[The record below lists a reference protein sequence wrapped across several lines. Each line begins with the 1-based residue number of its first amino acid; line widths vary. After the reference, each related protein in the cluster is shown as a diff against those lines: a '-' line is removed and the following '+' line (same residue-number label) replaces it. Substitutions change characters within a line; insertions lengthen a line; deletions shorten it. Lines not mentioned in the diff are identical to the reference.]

1 MVNRPKQ
8 KGTAAETA
16 CKRHAQANGFPL
28 ADRLTLSGQYDRGDL
43 QLTIGVIAEVKA
55 GAQAKNASGNQI
67 AAWLE
72 ETETERINA
81 GASIG
86 ILIVQPRGVGTSRP
100 GLWSTWFLRGGDIAD
115 CAADA
120 FIFNAPIA
128 VTFDHALLMLRR
140 AGWGTPLEDAR

>member
-1 MVNRPKQ
+1 MVNPSKA

-43 QLTIGVIAEVKA
+43 QLTVGVIAEVKA
-55 GAQAKNASGNQI
+55 GAQAKNASRGQI
-67 AAWLE
+67 DSWLE
-72 ETETERINA
+72 ETETERVNA

-86 ILIVQPRGVGTSRP
+86 LLIVQPRGIGTSRP
-100 GLWSTWFLRGGDIAD
+100 GLWSTWFLRGGDLAE

-120 FIFNAPIA
+120 FIFNYPIC
-128 VTFDHALLMLRR
+128 VTFDHALLILRA
-140 AGWGTPLEDAR
+140 AGWGTPIGGDE

>member
-1 MVNRPKQ
+1 MVNPSKA

-43 QLTIGVIAEVKA
+43 QLTVGVIAEVKA
-55 GAQAKNASGNQI
+55 GAQAKNASRGQI
-67 AAWLE
+67 VDWLE

-86 ILIVQPRGVGTSRP
+86 LLIVQPRGVGTSRP

-115 CAADA
+115 CAADT
-120 FIFNAPIA
+120 FIFNYPIS
-128 VTFDHALLMLRR
+128 VTYDHALLMLRR
-140 AGWGTPLEDAR
+140 AGWGTPLDHQ